1 MNIMTSKLFIRRTNS
16 LTSMFIW
23 IMFNSLAT
31 ILIWKERKVRGKPIH
46 PDCGSYLNK
55 IDMIVPIPL
64 SVPDLRGR
72 EAELLLGC
80 VRDNWVSSA
89 GPEVRAFE
97 TAMARL
103 TGRAHAVATVNGTAA
118 LHLALLAAGVRAG
131 DRVIVPDWT
140 FAASAN
146 AITHA
151 GATAS
156 FVDVGEADWALDP
169 ALVAETLAGD
179 PTIRAVIAVDP
190 LGHTADLDALEAAC
204 ASYGVP
210 LIEDAAGAI
219 GARYRG
225 RPSGTGGA
233 AAIFSFNGNKTVTAG
248 GGGMLVTDDAAMAQ
262 RVRHLSTQARLGSE
276 YVHDMIGFNY
286 RMTNINAALGLA
298 QIERLDEMVAARST
312 IAARYDGAFA
322 DLETITPMPRP
333 GYCDSVC
340 WLYSVRLPD
349 EETARAL
356 VASCDAAH
364 IEARLFWRSLS
375 AQAPWQDASR
385 RLRGVSAGLSGT
397 VVSLPSSS
405 SLSEPDQ
412 QRVIDAITTWHE
424 SNVGAEA

>member
-1 MNIMTSKLFIRRTNS
+1 MTEF
-16 LTSMFIW
+16 
-23 IMFNSLAT
+23 
-31 ILIWKERKVRGKPIH
+31 
-46 PDCGSYLNK
+46 
-55 IDMIVPIPL
+55 IPL

-89 GPEVRAFE
+89 GPEVTAFE
-97 TAMARL
+97 TALARL
-103 TGRAHAVATVNGTAA
+103 TGRTYAVATVNGTAA

-146 AITHA
+146 AIAHA

-156 FVDVGEADWALDP
+156 FVDVGKTDWALDP
-169 ALVAETLAGD
+169 ALVAETLACD
-179 PTIRAVIAVDP
+179 PTVRAVIAVDP

-204 ASYGVP
+204 APYGVP

-225 RPSGTGGA
+225 RPSGSGGTS
-233 AAIFSFNGNKTVTAG
+233 AIFSFNGNKTVTAG
-248 GGGMLVTDDAAMAQ
+248 GGGMLVTDDAAVAQ
-262 RVRHLSTQARLGSE
+262 QVRHLSTQARPGKD

-286 RMTNINAALGLA
+286 RMTNINAALGRA
-298 QIERLDEMVAARST
+298 QIERLDEMVAARRA
-312 IAARYDGAFA
+312 IAARYDDAFA
-322 DLETITPMPRP
+322 GLETITPMPRP

-340 WLYSVRLPD
+340 WLYSARLPD
-349 EETARAL
+349 EKTARAL
-356 VASCDAAH
+356 VASCDVAR

-375 AQAPWQDASR
+375 AQAPWRDAPR
-385 RLRGVSAGLSGT
+385 RLRGVSAALSGT

-405 SLSEPDQ
+405 SLSEQDQ
-412 QRVIDAITTWHE
+412 QRVIDTVTVWHD
-424 SNVGAEA
+424 SIVGAEA

>member
-1 MNIMTSKLFIRRTNS
+1 MT
-16 LTSMFIW
+16 
-23 IMFNSLAT
+23 
-31 ILIWKERKVRGKPIH
+31 ERIPI
-46 PDCGSYLNK
+46 
-55 IDMIVPIPL
+55 

-80 VRDNWVSSA
+80 VRENWVSSA
-89 GPEVRAFE
+89 GPEVTAFE
-97 TAMARL
+97 SAVAHL

-118 LHLALLAAGVRAG
+118 LHLALLAVGVCAG

-146 AITHA
+146 AIAHA

-156 FVDVGEADWALDP
+156 FVDVTKSDWAIDP
-169 ALVAETLAGD
+169 ALVAETLASD
-179 PTIRAVIAVDP
+179 PMIRAVIAVDP
-190 LGHTADLDALEAAC
+190 LGHTADLDALEAVC
-204 ASYGVP
+204 ASHGVP

-225 RPSGTGGA
+225 RPSGSGGA

-262 RVRHLSTQARLGSE
+262 RVRHLSTQARPGSE

-298 QIERLDEMVAARST
+298 QIERLDEMIAARRT
-312 IAARYDGAFA
+312 IAARYDGAFVA
-322 DLETITPMPRP
+322 LETITPMPRP

-340 WLYSVRLPD
+340 WLYSVRLAN
-349 EETARAL
+349 EEAARAL
-356 VASCDAAH
+356 VASCDAAG

-375 AQAPWQDASR
+375 AQAPWQDAPR
-385 RLRGVSAGLSGT
+385 RLRGISAALSGT

-405 SLSEPDQ
+405 SLNEQDQ
-412 QRVIDAITTWHE
+412 RRVIDTVTAWHDRI
-424 SNVGAEA
+424 VGVEA

>member
-1 MNIMTSKLFIRRTNS
+1 MT
-16 LTSMFIW
+16 
-23 IMFNSLAT
+23 
-31 ILIWKERKVRGKPIH
+31 ERIPI
-46 PDCGSYLNK
+46 
-55 IDMIVPIPL
+55 

-80 VRDNWVSSA
+80 VRENWVSSA
-89 GPEVRAFE
+89 GPEVTAFE
-97 TAMARL
+97 SAVAHL

-118 LHLALLAAGVRAG
+118 LHLALLAVGVCAG

-146 AITHA
+146 AIAHA

-156 FVDVGEADWALDP
+156 FVDVTKSDWAIDP
-169 ALVAETLAGD
+169 ALVAETLASD
-179 PTIRAVIAVDP
+179 PMIRAVIAVDP
-190 LGHTADLDALEAAC
+190 LGHTADLDALEAVC
-204 ASYGVP
+204 ASHGVP

-225 RPSGTGGA
+225 RPSGSGGA

-262 RVRHLSTQARLGSE
+262 RVRHLSTQARPGSE

-298 QIERLDEMVAARST
+298 QIERLDEMIAARRT
-312 IAARYDGAFA
+312 IAARYDGAFVA
-322 DLETITPMPRP
+322 LETITPMPRP

-340 WLYSVRLPD
+340 WLYSVRLAN
-349 EETARAL
+349 EEAARAL
-356 VASCDAAH
+356 VASCDAAG

-375 AQAPWQDASR
+375 AQAPWQDAPR
-385 RLRGVSAGLSGT
+385 RLRGISAALSGT

-405 SLSEPDQ
+405 SLSEPHQ
-412 QRVIDAITTWHE
+412 QRVIDAVMVWHD
-424 SNVGAEA
+424 NIIGAGA

>member
-1 MNIMTSKLFIRRTNS
+1 
-16 LTSMFIW
+16 
-23 IMFNSLAT
+23 
-31 ILIWKERKVRGKPIH
+31 
-46 PDCGSYLNK
+46 
-55 IDMIVPIPL
+55 
-64 SVPDLRGR
+64 
-72 EAELLLGC
+72 LLLGC

-89 GPEVRAFE
+89 GPDVTAFE

-103 TGRAHAVATVNGTAA
+103 TGRTYAVATVNGTAA

-146 AITHA
+146 AIAHA

-156 FVDVGEADWALDP
+156 FVDVRETDWALDP

-204 ASYGVP
+204 APYGVP

-225 RPSGTGGA
+225 RPSGSGGT

-248 GGGMLVTDDAAMAQ
+248 GGGMLVTDDAALAQ
-262 RVRHLSTQARLGSE
+262 QVRHLSTQARPGKD
-276 YVHDMIGFNY
+276 YIHDMIGFNY
-286 RMTNINAALGLA
+286 RMTNINAALGRA
-298 QIERLDEMVAARST
+298 QLERLDEMVAARRA
-312 IAARYDGAFA
+312 IAARYDDAFA
-322 DLETITPMPRP
+322 GLATVTPMPRP

-340 WLYSVRLPD
+340 WLYSVRLPN
-349 EETARAL
+349 EKTASSL
-356 VASCDAAH
+356 VASCDVAR
-364 IEARLFWRSLS
+364 IEVRLFWRSLS
-375 AQAPWQDASR
+375 AQAPWRDAPR
-385 RLRGVSAGLSGT
+385 LLRGVSAALSGT

-405 SLSEPDQ
+405 SLSEQDQ
-412 QRVIDAITTWHE
+412 QRVIDMVTAWHD
-424 SNVGAEA
+424 SIVGAEA

>member
-1 MNIMTSKLFIRRTNS
+1 MTQR
-16 LTSMFIW
+16 
-23 IMFNSLAT
+23 
-31 ILIWKERKVRGKPIH
+31 
-46 PDCGSYLNK
+46 
-55 IDMIVPIPL
+55 IPL

-89 GPEVRAFE
+89 GPEVTAFE

-118 LHLALLAAGVRAG
+118 LHLALLAVGVRAG

-146 AITHA
+146 AIAHA

-156 FVDVGEADWALDP
+156 FVDVGEADWALD
-169 ALVAETLAGD
+169 AVLVAETLASD
-179 PTIRAVIAVDP
+179 PTVRAVIAVDP

-204 ASYGVP
+204 ARYGVP

-225 RPSGTGGA
+225 RPSGSGGT

-248 GGGMLVTDDAAMAQ
+248 GGGMLVTDDTALAQ
-262 RVRHLSTQARLGSE
+262 RVRHLSTQARPGSD

-298 QIERLDEMVAARST
+298 QIERLDEMVAARAA
-312 IAARYDGAFA
+312 IGARYDDAFA
-322 DLETITPMPRP
+322 SLATVTPMPRP
-333 GYCDSVC
+333 EYCDSVC

-349 EETARAL
+349 EKTARAL
-356 VASCDAAH
+356 VASCDVAG

-375 AQAPWQDASR
+375 AQVPWQDAPR
-385 RLRGVSAGLSGT
+385 LLRGVSEALSGT

-405 SLSEPDQ
+405 SLNEQDQ
-412 QRVIDAITTWHE
+412 QRVIDTVMAWHD
-424 SNVGAEA
+424 SVVGAEA